1 MKCMWRER
9 GKKTN
14 LHSIPTLFIQIP
26 KTYPFLS
33 IHAMEQIHFNPKSFL
48 FLLKRV
54 QYGFL
59 SLPVQKFF
67 TISGSYNNPD
77 SMEFHPNFTQGEIE
91 AKRNGRLYIVWKD
104 AFWGDGVCI

>member
-1 MKCMWRER
+1 M
-9 GKKTN
+9 
-14 LHSIPTLFIQIP
+14 
-26 KTYPFLS
+26 
-33 IHAMEQIHFNPKSFL
+33 
-48 FLLKRV
+48 LKRV

-91 AKRNGRLYIVWKD
+91 AEINGKLPIVWKD
-104 AFWGDGVCI
+104 AFWGDGIYI